1 MTVDA
6 TPNEATPRGPAPL
19 TLAVRQRLQQVFERG
34 RASQQRGDSEY
45 AHQLYSECVVEDPGN
60 LVYAQQM
67 RSNLGAYTGAG
78 RRGMLGGLR
87 SRSAPSAMLKAITR
101 GAWREAFTLGC
112 AALSKN
118 PGDLATLL
126 AMADACGQLDRR
138 ECQLFYLRWAL
149 DIDAKD
155 VEVNRQAGIALE
167 QVGQFEQAISCWQRV
182 QHQKPGDEESAKA
195 MSRLSVEHAIKRGGY
210 NADLLQ
216 GAADVEARPAVRV
229 SDLAQSDGKGDSVSA
244 GDEAVRLQ
252 AAIDADPADPEA
264 YLQLADVY
272 ASAGRL
278 EKASKLL
285 TEALS
290 ATGGGD
296 LRVREKWEDVELC
309 RVHAQVK
316 VADRRAAEEATPEA
330 KHLAR
335 QMLAQATQAELE
347 IFAARADRHPADPR
361 PQIELAVRFKKL
373 GKHREAIPYFQKARG
388 DRKRAAEVQL
398 HLGECFQHIEQY
410 KLALASYT
418 AGLEAC
424 DPASEDLYKLLLY
437 RAGVLA
443 SGMREFERA
452 EKCLTDLAAID
463 FGYRDVGDRLD
474 KLARMRQNP

>member
-1 MTVDA
+1 MTPA
-6 TPNEATPRGPAPL
+6 RTPNGPSPL
-19 TLAVRQRLQQVFERG
+19 TAAVRQRLQQIFERA

-45 AHQLYSECVVEDPGN
+45 AHQLYSECIAEDPGN
-60 LVYAQQM
+60 LVYAQHM

-87 SRSAPSAMLKAITR
+87 SRSAPSAMTKAITR
-101 GAWREAFTLGC
+101 CAWREAFAAGC
-112 AALSKN
+112 GALNKN

-155 VEVNRQAGIALE
+155 VEVNRQAGMALAE
-167 QVGQFEQAISCWQRV
+167 VGQFEQAISCWQRV

-210 NADLLQ
+210 NAELLQ
-216 GAADVEARPAVRV
+216 GAAEVEDRPAVRV
-229 SDLAQSDGKGDSVSA
+229 ADLAMTDGKGDSISK
-244 GDEAVRLQ
+244 GDEVVRLQ
-252 AAIDADPADPEA
+252 AAIDAKPDDIDA
-264 YLQLADVY
+264 YLQLAEVY
-272 ASAGRL
+272 SAAGRL
-278 EKASKLL
+278 EKASATLAD
-285 TEALS
+285 ALA

-296 LRVREKWEDVELC
+296 LTVREKWEDIELR
-309 RVHAQVK
+309 RVIHQVQ
-316 VADRRAAEEATPEA
+316 VAEHRAAEEGTFEA
-330 KHLAR
+330 KKLAR
-335 QMLAQATQAELE
+335 DLLAEATQAELE
-347 IFAARADRHPADPR
+347 IFAARAERYPADPR
-361 PQIELAVRFKKL
+361 AQIELAIRLKKL
-373 GKHREAIPYFQKARG
+373 GKHRDAIPYFQKARG
-388 DRKRAAEVQL
+388 DRKRTAEVQL
-398 HLGECFQHIEQY
+398 HLGECFHHIEQY

-418 AGLEAC
+418 AGLAAC
-424 DPASEDLYKLLLY
+424 DPANEELNKLLLY
-437 RAGVLA
+437 RTGVLA